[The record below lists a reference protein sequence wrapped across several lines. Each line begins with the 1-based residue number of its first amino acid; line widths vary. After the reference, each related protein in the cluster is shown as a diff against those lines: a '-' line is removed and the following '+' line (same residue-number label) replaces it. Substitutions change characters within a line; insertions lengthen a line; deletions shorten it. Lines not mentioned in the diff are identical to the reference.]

1 MKTEDPASFPRL
13 PTGIPGLDLLTQG
26 GFLKGGVYLIMG
38 APGTGKTII
47 ANQLA
52 FNTVAQGGRALYVTL
67 LAETHA
73 RMFGNLKPFSFFDEN
88 VISESINYL
97 GAYSV
102 LEREGLDGLLKMLGE
117 AIRKFK
123 ATTLFIDG
131 VASVEDVAQT
141 ALSFKKFVHQLNSVL
156 SISGCT
162 TFLLSSMDTHDPH
175 PEHTMVD
182 GIVSLNHAEEA
193 MRNLR
198 QIEVRKF
205 RGSNHLKG
213 RHLMCIADN
222 GINVFPRIE
231 SYLGKPLRDFQS
243 SSERRA
249 FGVMKLDEM
258 LNGGLMSGT
267 TTSLL
272 GPAGSGKTTFGAQFL
287 SAGAA
292 TGEPGLY
299 YGFYEPPNRW
309 VRKHEGLGIDL
320 ARHVKSGIVQALW
333 QSQTEHYL
341 DEVVNQILSTVKEY
355 KIKRLFIDGVGGLR
369 EGMFGVGRL
378 HRALAALSNELRALD
393 VTTLLTEE
401 TEVFASEI
409 SAPISDLSAVTDN
422 IFFFRQVE
430 VDSELRRVFS
440 IIKTRDFESEHRVH
454 EFTLS
459 ERGIRME
466 KPFRNLE
473 SLMQGTAHAKPSA
486 RSGPTRNAS
495 RPLLKKNK
503 GSARKKK

>member
-1 MKTEDPASFPRL
+1 MKTESHATFPRI
-13 PTGIPGLDLLTQG
+13 PSGIPGLDTLTHG

-52 FNTVAQGGRALYVTL
+52 FNAVKQGGRALYVTL

-73 RMFGNLKPFSFFDEN
+73 RMFGNLKPLAFFDEN
-88 VISESINYL
+88 HISDSINYL

-123 ATTLFIDG
+123 ATMLFIDG

-141 ALSFKKFVHQLNSVL
+141 TLSFKKFVHQLNSVL

-162 TFLLSSMDTHDPH
+162 TFLLSSMDTGASN

-182 GIVSLNHAEEA
+182 GIISLNHAQEGL
-193 MRNLR
+193 RDLR

-213 RHLMCIADN
+213 RHLMRITDE
-222 GINVFPRIE
+222 GINVHPRVE
-231 SYLGKPLRDFQS
+231 SYLGKPLKDYQS
-243 SSERRA
+243 SAERRP
-249 FGVMKLDEM
+249 FGVPDLDDM
-258 LNGGLMSGT
+258 LSGGLMSGT
-267 TTSLL
+267 TSSLL
-272 GPAGSGKTTFGAQFL
+272 GPAGSGKTSFGAQFL
-287 SAGAA
+287 ATGAA
-292 TGEPGLY
+292 VGEPGLY
-299 YGFYEPPNRW
+299 YTFYESVNRW
-309 VRKHEGLGIDL
+309 ARKCEAMGIEVVPHL
-320 ARHVKSGIVQALW
+320 QSGMIQAIW
-333 QSQTEHYL
+333 QGETEHYL
-341 DEVVNQILSTVKEY
+341 DEVVDSILATVKRY
-355 KIKRLFIDGVGGLR
+355 GIKRVFIDGVGGLR
-369 EGMFGVGRL
+369 EGMFGAGRL
-378 HRALAALSNELRALD
+378 HRALTALSNELRAHD

-401 TEVFASEI
+401 TEIFASEI

-422 IFFFRQVE
+422 IFFVRQVE
-430 VDSELRRVFS
+430 VESELRRVLS

-454 EFTLS
+454 EFFLS
-459 ERGIRME
+459 EHGIRIGN
-466 KPFRNLE
+466 PFRNLE
-473 SLMQGTAHAKPSA
+473 SLMQGTAHAKPTHRSPPNRNRA
-486 RSGPTRNAS
+486 RTT
-495 RPLLKKNK
+495 LVKKK